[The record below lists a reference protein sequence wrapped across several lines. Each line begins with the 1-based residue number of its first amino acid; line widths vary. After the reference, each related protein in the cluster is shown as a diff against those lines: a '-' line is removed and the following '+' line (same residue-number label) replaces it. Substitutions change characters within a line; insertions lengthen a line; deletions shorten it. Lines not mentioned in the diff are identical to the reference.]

1 VTRVSGKI
9 IGKVAIV
16 GLSALL
22 LASCSRDGREM
33 KPPTADQTET
43 IAIATTIAESIT
55 SVQELTIAAP
65 WQDGEQ
71 IDAQFTC
78 DGSKLSPS
86 FDIAGLPDGTVTW
99 GLSIVDQMAL
109 DAVHWALAN
118 VDPTINHVDAGVV
131 PAGAVQSLNRL
142 QKVGYAA
149 PCPKAGE
156 PHTYV
161 LTVYAVSQQLEV
173 SDGMDA
179 ETMLTSLE
187 AGSLGITSTTFTFTR

>member
-1 VTRVSGKI
+1 MYGT
-9 IGKVAIV
+9 VAFV
-16 GLSALL
+16 GMSALL

-43 IAIATTIAESIT
+43 IAIATTIAET
-55 SVQELTIAAP
+55 VAPVQELTIAVPWEEGAP
-65 WQDGEQ
+65 
-71 IDAQFTC
+71 IDALFTC

-86 FDIAGLPDGTVTW
+86 FDIAGLPEGTVTW
-99 GLSIVDQMAL
+99 GLSIVDQTAAN
-109 DAVHWALAN
+109 AVHWVAAN
-118 VDPTINHVDAGVV
+118 IDPAINHVDAGVV
-131 PAGAVQSLNRL
+131 PAGAVQSLNRI

-156 PHTYV
+156 LHTYV

-187 AGSLGITSTTFTFTR
+187 AGSLGITSSTFTLTR

>member
-1 VTRVSGKI
+1 VTRFSRKV

-16 GLSALL
+16 GISALL

-33 KPPTADQTET
+33 QPPTADQTET
-43 IAIATTIAESIT
+43 IAIASTIAESVAP
-55 SVQELTIAAP
+55 VQELTIAVPWDEGAP
-65 WQDGEQ
+65 

-86 FDIAGLPDGTVTW
+86 FDIAGLPEGTVTW
-99 GLSIVDQMAL
+99 GLSIVDQTAAN
-109 DAVHWALAN
+109 AVHWVAAN
-118 VDPTINHVDAGVV
+118 IDPAINHVDAGVV
-131 PAGAVQSLNRL
+131 PAGAVQSLNRI

-149 PCPKAGE
+149 PCPNAGE

>member
-1 VTRVSGKI
+1 VTRFSKKMYGT
-9 IGKVAIV
+9 VALV

-43 IAIATTIAESIT
+43 IAIATTIAET
-55 SVQELTIAAP
+55 VAPVQELTIAVPWEEGAP
-65 WQDGEQ
+65 
-71 IDAQFTC
+71 IDALFTC

-86 FDIAGLPDGTVTW
+86 FDIAGLPEGTVTW
-99 GLSIVDQMAL
+99 GLSIVDQTAAN
-109 DAVHWALAN
+109 AVHWVAAN
-118 VDPTINHVDAGVV
+118 IDPAINHVDAGVV
-131 PAGAVQSLNRL
+131 PAGAVQSLNRI

-156 PHTYV
+156 LHTYV

-187 AGSLGITSTTFTFTR
+187 AGSLGIVSSTFTHTR

>member
-55 SVQELTIAAP
+55 SVQALTIAAP
-65 WQDGEQ
+65 WEDGEQ
-71 IDAQFTC
+71 IDVQFTC

-118 VDPTINHVDAGVV
+118 VDPTINHVDAGAV

-179 ETMLTSLE
+179 ESMLTSLE
-187 AGSLGITSTTFTFTR
+187 AGSLGITSITFTVTR